1 MNGPLE
7 GIDPRIARTV
17 PYLQYLYDWESGLR
31 GASLQSV
38 IDDAGGPDRVAF
50 FVVDLIKGFTTQGPL
65 SSARVG
71 ALVPRVAR
79 LLERAHGLGVR
90 QFVILQDAHP
100 PDSPEFGDL
109 PPHCVIG
116 TEEAEMDEGLAALPF
131 ADTFTIF
138 EKKSLDATVGTQLLG
153 WYLTHSDIRRIV
165 VVGDCTDLCV
175 YELAM
180 SLQMRAH
187 VHGHDYEVVVPA
199 NCADTFDLPV
209 ETARAIGA
217 RPHDGDLLHRIF
229 LHQMAANGVGVVA
242 SLDD

>member
-1 MNGPLE
+1 MTDATGAL
-7 GIDPRIARTV
+7 DSSVARAL
-17 PYLQYLYDWESGLR
+17 PYLHYLYDWASCLP

-38 IDDAGGPDRVAF
+38 IDDAGGPQRVAI
-50 FVVDLIKGFTTQGPL
+50 FVVDLIKGFTAKGPL
-65 SSARVG
+65 SSPRVG
-71 ALVPRVAR
+71 ALVPRVVG
-79 LLERAHGLGVR
+79 LLERAHGLGMR
-90 QFVILQDAHP
+90 WFVILQDAHP

-116 TEEAEMDEGLAALPF
+116 TDEAEMDEGLAALPF
-131 ADTFTIF
+131 ADTFTVF
-138 EKKSLDATVGTQLLG
+138 DKKSLDGTVGTQLLA
-153 WYLTHSDIRRIV
+153 WYEAHADIRRII

-199 NCADTFDLPV
+199 NCAETFDLPV

-217 RPHDGDLLHRIF
+217 RPHDGDLLHRVF
-229 LHQMAANGVGVVA
+229 LHQMAANGVVVVGN
-242 SLDD
+242 LDG